1 MDKTNMPK
9 GSPEMG
15 LAHYQVVELQKEY
28 GENRLKGNREKSVA
42 ALFWE
47 QLNDPL
53 IYILMA
59 AIAISLFLKEGSDA
73 VIIAVVI
80 LLNAT
85 VGVIQEGKARKAIDA
100 LQKLTAP
107 KALVKRD
114 GVKVEISGTELVP
127 GDYVY
132 LEAGRA
138 VPADIRLLTAT
149 NLQVQEAALT
159 GESVPVAKSAAIHAG
174 RTADRAGISGVQ
186 GSGTETD
193 SVPAGSNLLER
204 SDFVFMTTLVTTGK
218 GAGVV
223 VATGM
228 NTQIGKIA
236 DMIEQGEGE
245 LTPLQKRLAEL
256 GKLLSIVAVL
266 VCGLLFMIALL
277 QKRDVGDMLLTAISL
292 AVAAVPEGL
301 PAIVTIVL
309 ALSVSRMV
317 KVGAIVRKLP
327 SVETLGAVNV
337 ICSDKTGTLTQN
349 KMTVKKVYLDG
360 VLEDAAEADI
370 GKVHPL
376 LLACVLCNDA
386 TLGESRLGDPT
397 ELALLDFVGQR
408 GVIKE
413 TLQNSY
419 PRVNEIAFDST
430 RKRMTTIHRLAKG
443 IAEGPVSETDTV
455 SGSEKRE
462 IAFCKGAADG
472 LLDRCDKILYGGRE
486 LSFTEMRKAEV
497 RKAISQ
503 MAGEALRVLAFAYKK
518 KGELTSE
525 EEMVFAGMTGMIDPP
540 RPEAKAA
547 VESFRAAHVDTVMI
561 TGDHGDTAFAIAS
574 QLGITDKKEACLT
587 GAQIDQMSRT
597 DFLEAVDDVRVYAR
611 VTPEHKVM
619 IVDALKQK
627 GKIVAMTGDGINDA
641 PSLKIAD
648 VGIAMGEGGT
658 DVARNAADLVLTDDN
673 FATIEKAMREG
684 RGIFENI
691 RKTIL
696 FLLSSNFGEII
707 TMLVAVI
714 AGFPSPLKA
723 AHILWVNLITDS
735 LPALALGVDKNDGD
749 ALMKEPPRK
758 SKDSL
763 FAHGGLACMI
773 CYGAVIGAISL
784 LAYLTVP
791 YRELLDM
798 HLPVTVGNLIQ
809 MLERGEV
816 LSKAQ
821 THAFTVLGMSQLFHA
836 VGMRDVNKSV
846 FGMKHLE
853 NPAMLG
859 ALGIGVF
866 LQVLVTEIPYFVEL
880 FGTSRLT
887 MEEWGMLGILA
898 SVPLLVHEILI
909 VSDFLVKGENR
920 EESIGS
926 KKVVE
931 GLREDGEVSA

>member
-1 MDKTNMPK
+1 MDKKNMPK

-28 GENRLKGNREKSVA
+28 GENRLKGKEEKGVF

-59 AIAISLFLKEGSDA
+59 AIAISLFLGEVSDA
-73 VIIAVVI
+73 LIITVVI

-85 VGVIQEGKARKAIDA
+85 VGVIQEGKARKAIEA
-100 LQKLTAP
+100 LQKLTTP

-114 GVKVEISGTELVP
+114 GTKSEISSDELVP
-127 GDYVY
+127 GDYVF

-138 VPADIRLLTAT
+138 VPADIRLLSAT

-159 GESVPVAKSAAIHAG
+159 GESVPVAKSAENPADGVFAG
-174 RTADRAGISGVQ
+174 T
-186 GSGTETD
+186 
-193 SVPAGSNLLER
+193 ER
-204 SDFVFMTTLVTTGK
+204 SDYVYMTTLVTAGK
-218 GAGVV
+218 GEGVV

-256 GKLLSIVAVL
+256 GKLLSILAVL
-266 VCGLLFMIALL
+266 ICVLLFVIALF

-349 KMTVKKVYLDG
+349 KMTVKKMYLDG
-360 VLEDAAEADI
+360 KLTDVSEGQIEAE
-370 GKVHPL
+370 HPF

-386 TLGESRLGDPT
+386 SLGESRLGDPT
-397 ELALLDFVGQR
+397 ELALLDFAGHF
-408 GVIKE
+408 GVTKE
-413 TLQNSY
+413 ELQIRY
-419 PRVNEIAFDST
+419 PRLDEIPFDST
-430 RKRMTTIHRLAKG
+430 RKRMTTVHG
-443 IAEGPVSETDTV
+443 D
-455 SGSEKRE
+455 
-462 IAFCKGAADG
+462 IAFCKGAADQ
-472 LLDRCDKILYGGRE
+472 LLERCDKIFIAGKE
-486 LSFTEMRKAEV
+486 VSFTIARKEEV
-497 RKAISQ
+497 QQAIRQ
-503 MAGEALRVLAFAYKK
+503 MAEQALRVLAFAYKK
-518 KGELTSE
+518 KGNLME
-525 EEMVFAGMTGMIDPP
+525 EEGLTFVGLTGMIDPP
-540 RPEAKAA
+540 RPEAKEA
-547 VESFRAAHVDTVMI
+547 VRSFRDAHVDTVMI
-561 TGDHGDTAFAIAS
+561 TGDHADTALAIAA
-574 QLGITDKKEACLT
+574 QLGITEQKKACLT
-587 GAQIDQMSRT
+587 GAQIDQMSRE
-597 DFLEAVDDVRVYAR
+597 DFLQAVDDIRVYAR

-714 AGFPSPLKA
+714 AGFPTPLKA
-723 AHILWVNLITDS
+723 GHILWVNLITDS
-735 LPALALGVDKNDGD
+735 LPALALGVDKNDGE

-763 FAHGGLACMI
+763 FAHGGLSCML
-773 CYGAVIGAISL
+773 CYGVVIGIISL

-791 YRELLDM
+791 YKELLEM
-798 HLPVTVGNLIQ
+798 QLPVTVGNLLQ

-816 LSKAQ
+816 LSRAQ

-846 FGMKHLE
+846 FAMKHLE

-859 ALGIGVF
+859 ALGFGIF
-866 LQVLVTEIPYFVEL
+866 LQVLVTEIPYFVNL
-880 FGTSRLT
+880 FDTTRLSLD
-887 MEEWGMLGILA
+887 EWCMLGILSA
-898 SVPLLVHEILI
+898 LPLLVHEILI
-909 VSDFLVKGENR
+909 VSEGFIKGDGLGEKLKEENAFSQGGQKAGDA
-920 EESIGS
+920 EAS
-926 KKVVE
+926 
-931 GLREDGEVSA
+931 